1 MHSCFFAFVSS
12 FTLMS
17 PSSIYLAIVAWDRCT
32 CVLLYTV
39 LKPAD
44 ALDILKAVALAADL
58 ANAAQATTLLPIV
71 YNVLLHVIAPASADT
86 SADAAALDAA
96 AVRRH
101 VYVI

>member
-1 MHSCFFAFVSS
+1 MLLCHRLLLHLDV
-12 FTLMS
+12 TLLHLPRSRRLLSLHM
-17 PSSIYLAIVAWDRCT
+17 
-32 CVLLYTV
+32 CVLLHTV

-58 ANAAQATTLLPIV
+58 ASVTQATALLPIV

-86 SADAAALDAA
+86 SADAAASGAA
-96 AVRRH
+96 VVRRH